1 MRKGLI
7 YSATNNIT
15 GKCYIGQTV
24 KGLNNRITGHY
35 YDMNRNACNSK
46 FKLAL
51 SKYKKE
57 DWNWNTLIEVD
68 EKLLND
74 YEKRFISLFDTY
86 KNGYN
91 TSSGGES
98 GYRGVKTSEATKA
111 KQRASSNKNRPWML
125 KPVQMFDYKTKKFI
139 SEFTCT
145 NKASEVSEAKC
156 NSIQNNIVGRSKLVN
171 TKFGKVFFHYKQISN
186 N

>member
-51 SKYKKE
+51 GKYKKQ

-68 EKLLND
+68 EKLLNY
-74 YEKRFISLFDTY
+74 YEQRYISLFDTY
-86 KNGYN
+86 RNGYN

-111 KQRASSNKNRPWML
+111 KQRASSNKKRPWML
-125 KPVQMFDYKTKKFI
+125 KPVQMFEYKSEKLV

-145 NKASEVSEAKC
+145 DEASEVSGAGQT
-156 NSIQNNIVGRSKLVN
+156 SIQNNISERSKKVN
-171 TKFGKVFFHYKQISN
+171 TKFGKMFFRYK
-186 N
+186 

>member
-24 KGLNNRITGHY
+24 KGLNNRIMGHY

-51 SKYKKE
+51 SKYKKQDW
-57 DWNWNTLIEVD
+57 DWNSLIEVD
-68 EKLLND
+68 EELLNY
-74 YEKRFISLFDTY
+74 YEERYISLFDTH

-91 TSSGGES
+91 TSTGGES

-111 KQRASSNKNRPWML
+111 KQRASSNKKRPWML
-125 KPVQMFDYKTKKFI
+125 KPVQMFNHKTKEFI
-139 SEFTCT
+139 SEFNCT
-145 NKASEVSEAKC
+145 EEACKMSEALST
-156 NSIQNNIVGRSKLVN
+156 SIQNNIKGRSKLVN
-171 TKFGKVFFHYKQISN
+171 TKFGKVFFQYK
-186 N
+186 